1 MYNGYT
7 NYYTWTV
14 ASVIDNTSYIYESM
28 KRIAN
33 NASDQNERL
42 LALNNY
48 VRVLVAKSRPETG
61 DAIWDPITNDIMREQ
76 INYAEIVKTFLD
88 EE

>member
-7 NYYTWTV
+7 NYETWTV
-14 ASVIDNTSYIYESM
+14 ASVIDNTSHVYESM
-28 KRIAN
+28 KRIAD
-33 NASDQNERL
+33 STTDRNEKL

-48 VRVLVAKSRPETG
+48 IRVLVAKSRPETG
-61 DAIWDPITNDIMREQ
+61 DPIWDPITNNIMKEE
-76 INYAEIVKTFLD
+76 INYAEIVINFLD

>member
-14 ASVIDNTSYIYESM
+14 ASVIDNTEWIYDAM
-28 KRIAN
+28 KNIAEN
-33 NASDQNERL
+33 TIDPNEKL
-42 LALNNY
+42 IALNNY
-48 VRVLVAKSRPETG
+48 VRYLVTKMRPEAHN
-61 DAIWDPITNDIMREQ
+61 AIWDPITNDIMREK
-76 INYAEIVKTFLD
+76 INYAEIVKTFL